1 MQGEDDPGRLN
12 KIGCHDRGKP
22 CMGRSE
28 GKALPWGAWN
38 SGFLLKVGL
47 NCGLYF
53 GIPIFQYY
61 YMGWMF

>member
-1 MQGEDDPGRLN
+1 
-12 KIGCHDRGKP
+12 
-22 CMGRSE
+22 MGRSE

-53 GIPIFQYY
+53 GKSIFSALLY
-61 YMGWMF
+61 GLDVLKGLKLKINRFGLKES